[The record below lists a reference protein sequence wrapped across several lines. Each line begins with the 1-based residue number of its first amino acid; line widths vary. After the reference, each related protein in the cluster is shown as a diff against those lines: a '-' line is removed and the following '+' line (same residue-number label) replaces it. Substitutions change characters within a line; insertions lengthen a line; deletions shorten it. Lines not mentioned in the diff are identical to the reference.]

1 MQLDN
6 DDPPRSN
13 RRTLQKTLKIART
26 QILIATAVAILIAW
40 PVAAQE
46 KVDSTGLTGEMEEI
60 GQDTDPTKPVAFSL
74 RDEFARLNATTSV
87 NSFIFRVDRLLLEG
101 LGISGPARG
110 VLARLDIPVNTFSS
124 SSTTETG
131 LGDIYMQALVA
142 PRIQGNFVMAGGT
155 GLVLPTASSTLLGR
169 GKWIASPAIAP
180 VWLFPREGIAY
191 IKIQNWFSFAGQS
204 NRPKV
209 HYLTVTGL
217 ILRRISK
224 QWWALLDTESNTDW
238 LKDGHTWYKTG
249 ILLGIMFSNRV
260 GVSLKGEIPFGQ
272 YRPGDWIIKGNLFLT
287 RF

>member
-1 MQLDN
+1 MQ
-6 DDPPRSN
+6 
-13 RRTLQKTLKIART
+13 RTLEIARI
-26 QILIATAVAILIAW
+26 QILVTTALAFLIAW
-40 PVAAQE
+40 PAAAQE
-46 KVDSTGLTGEMEEI
+46 AADSTGSVTGMEAI

-74 RDEFARLNATTSV
+74 RDEYARLNATTSV
-87 NSFIFRVDRLLLEG
+87 NSFIFRVDRLFLEG
-101 LGISGPARG
+101 LGVPGPVRG
-110 VLARLDIPVNTFSS
+110 ILARLDIPVNTFSN

-142 PRIQGNFVMAGGT
+142 RRIQGNFVMAGGT
-155 GLVLPTASSTLLGR
+155 GLVLPTASSSLLGR

-191 IKIQNWFSFAGQS
+191 IKVQDWFSFAGQS
-204 NRPKV
+204 NRPTV

-224 QWWALLDTESNTDW
+224 QWWAMLDTESNTDW

-260 GVSLKGEIPFGQ
+260 GLSVKGEIPFGQ
-272 YRPGDWIIKGNLFLT
+272 YRPGDWTIKGSLFLT